1 MALRSAL
8 ACVAPA
14 RLRLPSSPLPRCTRA
29 LASSR
34 GQPSGQEKGDDD
46 DENEGMGFIDPME
59 DMSTVRDAVVSQ
71 VRTGWG
77 RACWVEIIGIE
88 SSTLG

>member
-1 MALRSAL
+1 
-8 ACVAPA
+8 
-14 RLRLPSSPLPRCTRA
+14 
-29 LASSR
+29 
-34 GQPSGQEKGDDD
+34 
-46 DENEGMGFIDPME
+46 MGFIDPME

-77 RACWVEIIGIE
+77 RACWVEIVGIE